1 MLATASVKSF
11 KELNG
16 YPVLFEVTCRAL
28 TTPQL
33 FVAKRYH
40 NSLKVIQLSFHI
52 LVDLISFAY
61 GRHLLFVDCC
71 GCDVL
76 YHRPDLY
83 RFIGPPS
90 TDSPYSHGEEIS
102 TETFVSRQEFHDSK
116 PVIRTSSA
124 FGTLVGGFV
133 ILAASLFFIGSSR
146 D

>member
-1 MLATASVKSF
+1 MVDIFYLLIVAAVMSFITA
-11 KELNG
+11 
-16 YPVLFEVTCRAL
+16 
-28 TTPQL
+28 
-33 FVAKRYH
+33 
-40 NSLKVIQLSFHI
+40 
-52 LVDLISFAY
+52 LI
-61 GRHLLFVDCC
+61 
-71 GCDVL
+71 
-76 YHRPDLY
+76 LY